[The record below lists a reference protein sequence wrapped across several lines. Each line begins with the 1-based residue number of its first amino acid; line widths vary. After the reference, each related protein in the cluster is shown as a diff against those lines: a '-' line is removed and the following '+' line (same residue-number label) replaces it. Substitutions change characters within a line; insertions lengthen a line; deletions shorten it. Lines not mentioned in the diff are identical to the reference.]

1 MAAPTFI
8 IELRFCLTVHT
19 SVNSVFFVC
28 ESENLL
34 ELLLT
39 GSDTSGILA
48 SEYTVECFGE
58 INISLFHELALKY

>member
-19 SVNSVFFVC
+19 SVNSVFSVC

-34 ELLLT
+34 ELLLARC
-39 GSDTSGILA
+39 DASG
-48 SEYTVECFGE
+48 VF
-58 INISLFHELALKY
+58 ALDNVL